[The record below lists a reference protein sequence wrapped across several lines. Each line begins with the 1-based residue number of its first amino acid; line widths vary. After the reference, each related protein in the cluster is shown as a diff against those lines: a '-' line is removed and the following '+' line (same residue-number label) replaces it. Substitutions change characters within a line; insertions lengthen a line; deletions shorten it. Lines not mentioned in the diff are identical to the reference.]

1 MIVQTVV
8 LTLAYVALLCI
19 AGAVL
24 ACALTYI
31 LASAGEHA
39 ERVAARRAAY
49 DVWVR
54 AQPAAYHEQRMIET
68 YR

>member
-8 LTLAYVALLCI
+8 LTLAYFALLCI
-19 AGAVL
+19 AGAAL
-24 ACALTYI
+24 ACALTYV
-31 LASAGEHA
+31 LASANEHA
-39 ERVAARRAAY
+39 KRVAARRAAY